1 MVVNDV
7 LLIQVSLILCVIL
20 VVLIGLICLL
30 AYDKEQKRQFLFD
43 QQEDEQQKGFLR
55 ITFFQ

>member
-43 QQEDEQQKGFLR
+43 QHEDEQQKGNPFL
-55 ITFFQ
+55 F

>member
-30 AYDKEQKRQFLFD
+30 AYDKEQKRQILFD
-43 QQEDEQQKGFLR
+43 QQEDEQQKGNPFL
-55 ITFFQ
+55 F